1 VGGASELV
9 VVCEVGEPLLPCLI
23 PLPNKPP
30 LPLSGGAPRAVD
42 SGNAYSLATG
52 LAGSMCTGEP
62 FDADAAAG
70 GASTHMAQTTVIRR
84 RARTL

>member
-1 VGGASELV
+1 

-30 LPLSGGAPRAVD
+30 LRPLSGGAPRAVD
-42 SGNAYSLATG
+42 NGNAYSFATG
-52 LAGSMCTGEP
+52 LAGSMWTGEP
-62 FDADAAAG
+62 FDAAAAAG
-70 GASTHMAQTTVIRR
+70 GANMHMAQTTVVMR